1 MTINKYF
8 QLHDNE
14 NSTFINLSYIN
25 QIVFGGKYVALNKHI
40 HPYTGH
46 KYIHN
51 VGSWKRGI
59 RQPLKT
65 KNILEFPLWHGGNKS
80 D

>member
-25 QIVFGGKYVALNKHI
+25 QLVFRGKFVALNKHI

-46 KYIHN
+46 KLY
-51 VGSWKRGI
+51 
-59 RQPLKT
+59 T
-65 KNILEFPLWHGGNKS
+65 
-80 D
+80 